1 MSIKHTLTKSW
12 AGPAGQISKPLA
24 FTGDQ
29 ELNFDFVL
37 AASVTNQQ
45 RPLAFKISLLQSIFI
60 SSDMA
65 ITMKTNSTSTPGDT
79 KNIAAGDPYMASGAS
94 SPFAVDVTTVYF
106 TNPSSTTAANV
117 QVRCLTNG

>member
-12 AGPAGQISKPLA
+12 AGPAGQISKANA

-29 ELNFDFVL
+29 EINFDFVL
-37 AASVTNQQ
+37 AASTTNQQ

-60 SSDMA
+60 SSDQA
-65 ITMKTNSTSTPGDT
+65 ITLKTNSTTTPGDT
-79 KNIAAGDPYMASGAS
+79 KTIAAGDPYMAAGTS
-94 SPFAVDVTTVYF
+94 SPFAVDVTTAYF
-106 TNPSSTTAANV
+106 TNAGTTAANV